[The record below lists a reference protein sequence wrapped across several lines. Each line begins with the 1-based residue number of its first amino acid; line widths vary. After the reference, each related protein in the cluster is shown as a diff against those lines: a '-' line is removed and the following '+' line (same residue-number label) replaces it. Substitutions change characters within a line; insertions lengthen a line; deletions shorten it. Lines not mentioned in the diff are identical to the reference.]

1 MKVDKIKKAI
11 SELTP
16 SEELSERIMD
26 MAASYEKSAVITEQP
41 IRTVR
46 PGRMLK
52 LAAIAAAL
60 VILISKRTA
69 IREWRSSEV
78 IHRTYLSCFFSS
90 LGMIVFL
97 IVMGLMMVY
106 SFTLLI
112 TPI

>member
-1 MKVDKIKKAI
+1 MAKVRLRNSNK
-11 SELTP
+11 LRWFF
-16 SEELSERIMD
+16 LSCIIILS
-26 MAASYEKSAVITEQP
+26 AAAVATL
-41 IRTVR
+41 VAV
-46 PGRMLK
+46 L
-52 LAAIAAAL
+52 LFAFAAAAL
-60 VILISKRTA
+60 VILISKRHA